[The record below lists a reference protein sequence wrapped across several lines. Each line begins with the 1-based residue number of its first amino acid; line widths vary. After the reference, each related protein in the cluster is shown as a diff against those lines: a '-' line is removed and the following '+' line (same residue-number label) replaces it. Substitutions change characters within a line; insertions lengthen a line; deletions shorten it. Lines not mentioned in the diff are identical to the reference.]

1 MPSLLNW
8 GLAMAIT
15 ALHAAATGLRG
26 LSTAIDVIA
35 NNLAN
40 AETTAFKGSRVN
52 FEDLFYQTQ
61 KPPGATSGNGDISPA
76 GIFVGL
82 GTRISNTQLDLTE
95 GSMESTGNNLDV
107 GIQGSGFFRVKVLS
121 SLGDGT
127 AYTRNGQFFVNNQN
141 QLVVGMGDGYLLD
154 PPLTIPTG
162 VTNIQISQDGI
173 ITGLN
178 AGATTPSQLG
188 QFQLTQF
195 VNPQGLQLL
204 GGSLYQETQASGP
217 PIISNPGV
225 QGAGTLLQNF
235 LEASNV
241 DPVTELVTL
250 IKTQRAFELNSQSI
264 QTADEAL
271 QTITN
276 LRRS

>member
-1 MPSLLNW
+1 
-8 GLAMAIT
+8 MAIT
-15 ALHAAATGLRG
+15 ALHSAATGLQG

-40 AETTAFKGSRVN
+40 AETTGFKGSRVN
-52 FEDLFYQTQ
+52 FEDLFYQTL
-61 KPPGATSGNGDISPA
+61 KAPGTTSGNGDISPS

-82 GTRISNTQLDLTE
+82 GTRISNTELDLTE

-107 GIQGSGFFRVKVLS
+107 GIQGPGFFRVKVLS

-141 QLVVGMGDGYLLD
+141 QLVLGMGDGYQLD
-154 PPLTIPTG
+154 PPITIPTG
-162 VTNIQISQDGI
+162 VTNIQIGQDGI
-173 ITGLN
+173 ISGIQP
-178 AGATTPSQLG
+178 GATAPTQLG
-188 QFQLTQF
+188 QFQITQF

-217 PIISNPGV
+217 PIIGNPGT
-225 QGAGTLLQNF
+225 QGGGTLLQNF
-235 LEASNV
+235 LESSNV
-241 DPVTELVTL
+241 DPVNELVTL
-250 IKTQRAFELNSQSI
+250 IQTQRAFELNSQSI
-264 QTADEAL
+264 QTADQAL
-271 QTITN
+271 ETITN

>member
-1 MPSLLNW
+1 
-8 GLAMAIT
+8 MAIT
-15 ALHAAATGLRG
+15 ALHSAATGLRG

-40 AETTAFKGSRVN
+40 AETNGFKGSRVN

-61 KPPGATSGNGDISPA
+61 KSPGTTSGNGDISPS

-95 GSMESTGNNLDV
+95 GSMQNTGNALDV
-107 GIQGSGFFRVKVLS
+107 GIQGPGFFRVKVLS
-121 SLGDGT
+121 TLGDGT
-127 AYTRNGQFFVNNQN
+127 AYTRNGQFFVNNAN
-141 QLVVGMGDGYLLD
+141 QLVVGMGDGYQLD

-173 ITGLN
+173 ITALKP
-178 AGATTPSQLG
+178 GATTPSNLG
-188 QFQLTQF
+188 QFKLTQF

-204 GGSLYQETQASGP
+204 GGNLYQETQASGP
-217 PIISNPGV
+217 PIDSTPGD
-225 QGAGTLLQNF
+225 QGSGTLLQNY

-241 DPVTELVTL
+241 DPVNELVTL
-250 IKTQRAFELNSQSI
+250 IQTQRAFELNSQTI
-264 QTADEAL
+264 QTANQAL

-276 LRRS
+276 LGRQ

>member
-1 MPSLLNW
+1 
-8 GLAMAIT
+8 MAIT
-15 ALHAAATGLRG
+15 ALHSAATGLRG

-40 AETTAFKGSRVN
+40 AETNAFKGSRVN

-61 KPPGATSGNGDISPA
+61 RSPGTTSGNGDISPS

-95 GSMESTGNNLDV
+95 GSMQNTGNTLDV
-107 GIQGSGFFRVKVLS
+107 GIQGVGFFRVKVLS
-121 SLGDGT
+121 TLGDGT

-141 QLVVGMGDGYLLD
+141 QLVVGMGDGYQLD

-173 ITGLN
+173 ITGTQP
-178 AGATTPSQLG
+178 GATTPTQLG
-188 QFQLTQF
+188 QFKLTQF

-204 GGSLYQETQASGP
+204 GGNLYQETEASGP
-217 PIISNPGV
+217 PIISTPGD
-225 QGAGTLLQNF
+225 QGSGTLLQSY

-241 DPVTELVTL
+241 DPVNELVTL
-250 IKTQRAFELNSQSI
+250 IQTQRAFELNSQTI
-264 QTADEAL
+264 QTANQAL
-271 QTITN
+271 QTITS
-276 LRRS
+276 LGRQ

>member
-1 MPSLLNW
+1 
-8 GLAMAIT
+8 MAIT
-15 ALHAAATGLRG
+15 ALHSAATGLQG

-40 AETTAFKGSRVN
+40 AETNAFKGSRVN
-52 FEDLFYQTQ
+52 FEDLFYQTLRT
-61 KPPGATSGNGDISPA
+61 PGTTSGSGDISPS

-82 GTRISNTQLDLTE
+82 GTRISNTQLDLTQ
-95 GSMESTGNNLDV
+95 GSLESTGNSLDV

-121 SLGDGT
+121 TIGDGT

-141 QLVVGMGDGYLLD
+141 QLVVGMGDGYELD

-173 ITGLN
+173 ITGTKP
-178 AGATTPSQLG
+178 GSTTPTQLG

-204 GGSLYQETQASGP
+204 GGNLYQETQASGP
-217 PIISNPGV
+217 PIVSTPGD
-225 QGAGTLLQNF
+225 QGSGELLQTY

-241 DPVTELVTL
+241 DPVNELVTL
-250 IKTQRAFELNSQSI
+250 IQTQRAFELNSQSI
-264 QTADEAL
+264 QTADQAL

-276 LRRS
+276 LGRQ

>member
-1 MPSLLNW
+1 
-8 GLAMAIT
+8 MAIT
-15 ALHAAATGLRG
+15 ALHSAATGLSS

-40 AETTAFKGSRVN
+40 AETTAFKSSRVN
-52 FEDLFYQTQ
+52 FEDLFYQTL
-61 KPPGATSGNGDISPA
+61 KAPGATSGNGDISPA

-95 GSMESTGNNLDV
+95 GSLQSTDNATDV
-107 GIQGSGFFRVKVLS
+107 AIQGPGFFRVKILS
-121 SLGDGT
+121 TIGDGT
-127 AYTRNGQFFVNNQN
+127 AYTRNGQFFINSQN
-141 QLVVGMGDGYLLD
+141 ELVVGMGDGYELD
-154 PPLTIPTG
+154 PPITIPTG
-162 VTNIQISQDGI
+162 VTSLTITPDGI
-173 ITGLN
+173 ITGIKP
-178 AGATTPSQLG
+178 GATTPSQLG
-188 QFQLTQF
+188 QFQISQF

-217 PIISNPGV
+217 PITGNPGD
-225 QGAGTLLQNF
+225 QGAGTIMQNT

-241 DPVTELVTL
+241 DPVNELVTL
-250 IKTQRAFELNSQSI
+250 IQTQRAFELNSQSI
-264 QTADEAL
+264 QTADQAL

>member
-1 MPSLLNW
+1 
-8 GLAMAIT
+8 MAIE
-15 ALHAAATGLRG
+15 ALHSAATGLRA
-26 LSTAIDVIA
+26 LSTAIDVIS

-40 AETTAFKGSRVN
+40 AETTAFKSSRVN
-52 FEDLFYQTQ
+52 FEDLFYQTI
-61 KPPGATSGNGDISPA
+61 KPPGTTTQNGDVSPT

-82 GTRISNTQLDLTE
+82 GTRISNTQLNLNQ
-95 GSMESTGNNLDV
+95 GSLENTGVPTDV
-107 GIQGSGFFRVKVLS
+107 GIQGPGFFRVKVLQT
-121 SLGDGT
+121 LGDGT
-127 AYTRNGQFFVNNQN
+127 AYTRNGQFNVNAQG
-141 QLVVGMGDGYLLD
+141 QLVVGIGDGYELV
-154 PPLTIPTG
+154 PPITLPIGT
-162 VTNIQISQDGI
+162 TNIQISQDGI
-173 ITGLN
+173 ITGN
-178 AGATTPSQLG
+178 KPGSNTPTQLG

-195 VNPQGLQLL
+195 ANPQGLQLL

-217 PIISNPGV
+217 PITTNPGD
-225 QGAGTLLQNF
+225 QGAGQLLQNF

-264 QTADEAL
+264 QTADQAL

>member
-1 MPSLLNW
+1 
-8 GLAMAIT
+8 MAIT
-15 ALHAAATGLRG
+15 ALHSAATGLRG

-40 AETTAFKGSRVN
+40 AETNSFKGSRVN
-52 FEDLFYQTQ
+52 FEDLFYQTERA
-61 KPPGATSGNGDISPA
+61 PGTTSGNGDISPS

-95 GSMESTGNNLDV
+95 GSMQNTGNTLDV
-107 GIQGSGFFRVKVLS
+107 GIQGPGFFRVKVLS
-121 SLGDGT
+121 TLGDGT
-127 AYTRNGQFFVNNQN
+127 AYTRNGQFFVNNAN
-141 QLVVGMGDGYLLD
+141 QLVVGMGDGYQLD

-173 ITGLN
+173 IT
-178 AGATTPSQLG
+178 ATKPGATTPTQLG
-188 QFQLTQF
+188 QFKLTQF

-204 GGSLYQETQASGP
+204 GGNLYQETEASGP
-217 PIISNPGV
+217 AIDSTPGD
-225 QGAGTLLQNF
+225 QGSGTLLQSY

-241 DPVTELVTL
+241 DPVNELVTL
-250 IKTQRAFELNSQSI
+250 IQTQRAFELNSQTI
-264 QTADEAL
+264 QTANQAL

-276 LRRS
+276 LGRQ